1 MSSNCNMAA
10 FIRDSRGNVMLLLAL
25 LFAVVMGIAGAGL
38 DYTRATRTQTRLQAA
53 LDAAVLAGAAQ
64 DDSLQIAAAQ
74 EMFEHNISRI
84 DAAGVAA
91 SFSST
96 SGTLTGTAT
105 AQTATTFTRLLGVAT
120 IPVGTTSAATSG
132 VGSGPSACVYV
143 LDPTATQS
151 LLVNSGADV
160 TAPTCEFH
168 VASKASP
175 AAIFNSGTSLDVARI
190 CVAGTNII
198 DNGGSHA
205 GLSTGCNAAAN
216 PYVGKLPAP
225 AVSSCDFT
233 AANYSGTVHLTP
245 GVYCG
250 GFNFN
255 AGPSV
260 SFSPGLYV
268 IKGGDWNVD
277 GGKWAGTGVT
287 FYFADTSRIQF
298 NSAVAADMTSP
309 TSGTYEGIF
318 MFEPDGLSRSPF
330 VLDDSRG
337 MNITGLIYL
346 PSRNM
351 TFNSA
356 SNLTDKSI
364 TLVTDTLIL
373 NQTRWNLSSPAAG
386 GTGSASRKSVL
397 VR

>member
-1 MSSNCNMAA
+1 MPGTDLTV
-10 FIRDSRGNVMLLLAL
+10 FLHDRRGNLVVSFAL
-25 LFAVVMGIAGAGL
+25 FFALIMGIAGAGL
-38 DYTRATRTQTRLQAA
+38 DYSRATRTQTRLQAA

-74 EMFEHNISRI
+74 QMFERNLSSV
-84 DAAGVAA
+84 DATDVTS
-91 SFSST
+91 SFSNA
-96 SGTLTGTAT
+96 SGILTGTASART
-105 AQTATTFTRLLGVAT
+105 ITTFTRLLGVT
-120 IPVGTTSAATSG
+120 SIPIGTTSAAASG
-132 VGSGPSACVYV
+132 IPAGPSACIYV

-151 LLVNSGADV
+151 LLVNSGADIA
-160 TAPTCEFH
+160 APTCEIH

-175 AAIFNSGTSLDVARI
+175 AAIFNAGTSLDFARI

-198 DNGGSHA
+198 DNGGSHSS
-205 GLSTGCNAAAN
+205 LSTGCNAAAN

-233 AANYSGTVHLTP
+233 AANYSGSVSLTP

-255 AGPSV
+255 AGPNV
-260 SFSPGLYV
+260 TFAPGLYV

-277 GGKWAGTGVT
+277 GGNWTGTGVT
-287 FYFADTSRIQF
+287 FYFADSSRIQF

-309 TSGTYEGIF
+309 TSGTYAGIF
-318 MFEPDGLSRSPF
+318 MFEPDGLSKSPF

-337 MNITGLIYL
+337 MSVTGLIYL

-373 NQTRWNLSSPAAG
+373 DQTRWNLSSTTGG
-386 GTGSASRKSVL
+386 GTGSAGRRPIL
-397 VR
+397 VK